1 MNTRLVAAIAL
12 SASVLG
18 AGAANAADLPAR
30 MVTKAPIYTKAPP
43 IPVFNWTGFYVG
55 ANIGIGS
62 ARASSDIMTIDTSQT
77 LTGVIGGG
85 QVGYNWQA
93 PGSPWVFGVELDG
106 QGTSQD
112 ATWNGIVG
120 GGGGG
125 AAVSQATSLP
135 WFMTARGR
143 VGYAFAPTWMVYVTG
158 GGAWG
163 EVKSTVTAAGP
174 GTTTWDETRGGWVI
188 GAGIEGSINRQWS
201 WKVEYLHIDLGS
213 GNTVLFGMAP
223 ASLGLTNDIG
233 RVGVNF
239 HL

>member
-1 MNTRLVAAIAL
+1 MAKRFVAAVAV
-12 SASVLG
+12 SAIVLG

-43 IPVFNWTGFYVG
+43 VELSSWTGFYVG
-55 ANIGIGS
+55 ANVGFAS
-62 ARASSDIMTIDTSQT
+62 ARASSDIMGVDTSQT
-77 LTGVIGGG
+77 LSGVVGGG
-85 QVGYNWQA
+85 QVGYNWQR
-93 PGSPWVFGVELDG
+93 GPWVFGVELDA

-112 ATWNGIVG
+112 ATWSGII

-143 VGYAFAPTWMVYVTG
+143 VGYAVAPMWMIYVTG
-158 GGAWG
+158 GAAWG

-174 GTTTWDETRGGWVI
+174 GSTTWDETRGGWVI
-188 GAGIEGSINRQWS
+188 GAGIEGAINRQWS
-201 WKVEYLHIDLGS
+201 WKVEYLHVDLGS
-213 GNTVLFGMAP
+213 SNTVLFGMAP
-223 ASLGLTNDIG
+223 ANLGVTNDIG

>member
-1 MNTRLVAAIAL
+1 
-12 SASVLG
+12 VLG
-18 AGAANAADLPAR
+18 AGAASAADLPVR
-30 MVTKAPIYTKAPP
+30 MTTKAPIYTKAPP
-43 IPVFNWTGFYVG
+43 PVDMVNWTGFYVG
-55 ANIGIGS
+55 ANVGFAS
-62 ARASSDIMTIDTSQT
+62 ARVSSDIMTVDTSQT
-77 LTGVIGGG
+77 LTGVVGGG
-85 QVGYNWQA
+85 QAGYNMQY
-93 PGSPWVFGVELDG
+93 GPWVFGVEIDV

-112 ATWNGIVG
+112 ATWNGTV

-163 EVKSTVTAAGP
+163 EVKSVVTAAGP
-174 GTTTWDETRGGWVI
+174 GTFTWDETRGGWVI
-188 GAGIEGSINRQWS
+188 GVGVEGRINRQWS
-201 WKVEYLHIDLGS
+201 WKAEYLHIDLGS
-213 GNTVLFGMAP
+213 SNTLLFGMAP

-233 RVGVNF
+233 RVGINF